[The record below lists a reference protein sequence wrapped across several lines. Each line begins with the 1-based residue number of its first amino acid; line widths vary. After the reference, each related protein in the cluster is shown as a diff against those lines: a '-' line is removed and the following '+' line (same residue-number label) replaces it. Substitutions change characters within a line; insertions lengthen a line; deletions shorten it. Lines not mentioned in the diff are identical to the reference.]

1 LLDQGAMG
9 RPYYLGFT
17 VRTGDGRGGE
27 PYQVQPYFRS
37 MPRLLVHETLVHFLD
52 TMRFLGG
59 EFEQLYCRIG
69 RINPVIEGED
79 QALILARTTEGIDG
93 LIDANRI
100 GGAGPPELAFGTM
113 LLEGDRGV
121 LRMDPEG
128 NLFLTRH
135 GELERPHLY
144 EKPQTGYKGDSV
156 LSTQRHIIECLAA
169 GVLAESEGKSY
180 LKTVEAVEACYRSAA
195 IGLPVEIR

>member
-1 LLDQGAMG
+1 
-9 RPYYLGFT
+9 
-17 VRTGDGRGGE
+17 
-27 PYQVQPYFRS
+27 

-156 LSTQRHIIECLAA
+156 LATQRHIIECLAA

-180 LKTVEAVEACYRSAA
+180 LKTVEAVEACYSSAA
-195 IGLPVEIR
+195 IGLPVDIR